1 METCQ
6 GMTSRS
12 SCTTAANKP
21 FVLLE
26 PEVVREDGAQI
37 TNAAARMCDLDVPVV
52 FGTGDCAGS
61 RYLPL
66 HAAYAVRYGMAPDQA
81 LMAITSHAARAFKL
95 DDRIGTLQ
103 RGKDADFVVFSGDPF
118 EPQSRVLL
126 VACNGQIVVDNREA
140 QK

>member
-1 METCQ
+1 M
-6 GMTSRS
+6 
-12 SCTTAANKP
+12 SCNVK
-21 FVLLE
+21 E
-26 PEVVREDGAQI
+26 SREDGASLV
-37 TNAAARMCDLDVPVV
+37 NAAARFSDLDMPVV

-61 RYLPL
+61 RHLPL

-81 LMAITSHAARAFKL
+81 LMAITSHAARAFKI
-95 DDRIGTLQ
+95 DDRVGSLQ

-126 VACNGQIVVDNREA
+126 VACNGAIVVDNREA